1 MQQQPPATQEIIA
14 PITVQDDKVPPKI
27 VMNDDVRLKN
37 IEERL
42 DDLTMAVELFKTY
55 GFQPKQYDQYLQALK
70 DQKQSKGH

>member
-1 MQQQPPATQEIIA
+1 MQQQPPATQELIA

-55 GFQPKQYDQYLQALK
+55 GFQPK
-70 DQKQSKGH
+70 